1 MTSSKS
7 SILRNRVRSTLIVVA
22 ALVLWMGRADAGR
35 KRVVVLDF
43 EGPKAE
49 KFHADVVKL
58 IKKSHTVLTV
68 DKWNEKAEELDATA
82 VTDKNIKKV
91 AKKLKVDGVI
101 TGKIEKRRDEYIIR
115 LKVRGGTTGQTV
127 GNPVQTKSEAARID
141 AQAQRDIKDELLPA
155 IEELD
160 SNRSGG
166 DEEEEEV
173 VDTKKKKKATEE
185 EEEEAE
191 EEEPRKSAFGKKGQM
206 AAEEEPK
213 LTKKQ
218 KAEEE
223 KKRKAEEEKAKK
235 AEAEEA
241 KRLAKEEE
249 ARRKKEDE
257 QRRKDEAKKA
267 EEAFAKRKKAT
278 DEEEEEEE
286 EEVDSKK
293 RAKFKDD
300 EEEEDGSS
308 KKRKASADDEEE
320 EGIDESAEVDEG
332 NGRDL
337 SVAGRALDA
346 VVGMSFTR
354 RTLSFQFQQDLAK
367 PPPGYKQRIPVA
379 GAMLDITLFPMSF
392 SKSSKGIIR
401 GIGLTVLYDQVLLIN
416 SQKKYSDEQGMQRIA
431 NIDTK
436 ESRWLVGPVLR
447 YPLGKMVVGGSL
459 TYGKQQFTIA
469 QTLPSPAPANTATDI
484 PSVAYTMITPAAFLK
499 YPITTKITA
508 NVDAAFHAITNT
520 GQIQSTGMTGY
531 GAATVTGFELEL
543 GGDYMI
549 TKNIFA
555 RASFR
560 YETIGFSFK
569 GDPTSQTNI
578 RDTDPEQ
585 DVTGAKDTYMGGT
598 ATVGY
603 VY

>member
-1 MTSSKS
+1 MTSSRS
-7 SILRNRVRSTLIVVA
+7 NILRNSLVVLA

-68 DKWNEKAEELDATA
+68 DKWNEKADELDAA
-82 VTDKNIKKV
+82 AITDKNIKKV
-91 AKKLKVDGVI
+91 AKKLKIDGVI

-115 LKVRGGTTGQTV
+115 LKVRGGTTGETV
-127 GNPVQTKSEAARID
+127 GNPVQTKAESPRID

-155 IEELD
+155 IDELE

-166 DEEEEEV
+166 DDEEEEE
-173 VDTKKKKKATEE
+173 DAPKKKKAVEE
-185 EEEEAE
+185 EEEE
-191 EEEPRKSAFGKKGQM
+191 EEEPKKGGFSKKKM
-206 AAEEEPK
+206 MDEEPAEDPK
-213 LTKKQ
+213 LTKKK

-223 KKRKAEEEKAKK
+223 KRKKAEE
-235 AEAEEA
+235 EEA
-241 KRLAKEEE
+241 KRLAKEDE
-249 ARRKKEDE
+249 ARKKKEDDKKKKDDE

-267 EEAFAKRKKAT
+267 DEAFAKSKSKKAA
-278 DEEEEEEE
+278 EEEAEEEE
-286 EEVDSKK
+286 EEVDTKK
-293 RAKFKDD
+293 RAKAKDD
-300 EEEEDGSS
+300 EEEEDDG
-308 KKRKASADDEEE
+308 KRTASADDEEGIEDSADVE
-320 EGIDESAEVDEG
+320 ERGS
-332 NGRDL
+332 GRDL
-337 SVAGRALDA
+337 SPANRALDA

-354 RTLSFQFQQDLAK
+354 RTLSFTHQSDLAK
-367 PPPGYKQRIPVA
+367 PPPGYKQRLPVA
-379 GAMLDITLFPMSF
+379 GAMLDMTFYPMSF

-416 SQKKYSDEQGMQRIA
+416 SKKRYSDEQGMQRIA
-431 NIDTK
+431 DIDTK
-436 ESRWLVGPVLR
+436 ESRWAVGPVLR
-447 YPLGKMVVGGSL
+447 YPLGKIVVGGSL
-459 TYGKQQFTIA
+459 TYGKQKFEIA
-469 QTLPSPAPANTATDI
+469 QTLPSPAPANTLTDI
-484 PSVAYTMITPAAFLK
+484 PSVSYTMITPAAFLK
-499 YPITTKITA
+499 YPVTSKITA
-508 NVDAAFHAITNT
+508 NADLAFHAITNT
-520 GQIQSTGMTGY
+520 GQIQASGMTGY
-531 GAATVTGFELEL
+531 GAATVTGFEAEV
-543 GGDYMI
+543 GGDYMV

-555 RASFR
+555 RVSLR
-560 YETIGFSFK
+560 YETISFKFK

>member
-1 MTSSKS
+1 MTTSRS
-7 SILRNRVRSTLIVVA
+7 SILRNSLLVLA
-22 ALVLWMGRADAGR
+22 ALVLWMGRAEAGR
-35 KRVVVLDF
+35 KRIVVLDF

-68 DKWNEKAEELDATA
+68 DKWNEKAEEMDATA

-91 AKKLKVDGVI
+91 AKKLKIDGVVV
-101 TGKIEKRRDEYIIR
+101 GKVEKRRDEYIIR
-115 LKVRGGTTGQTV
+115 LKVRGGTNGETV
-127 GNPVQTKSEAARID
+127 GNVQTKSEGARVD
-141 AQAQRDIKDELLPA
+141 AQAQRDIKDELMPA
-155 IEELD
+155 IDELD
-160 SNRSGG
+160 SNRGG
-166 DEEEEEV
+166 GDDDEEEVAEEEAEAPKKSGFS
-173 VDTKKKKKATEE
+173 KKKLMDQD
-185 EEEEAE
+185 EEAE
-191 EEEPRKSAFGKKGQM
+191 EEEA
-206 AAEEEPK
+206 PK

-249 ARRKKEDE
+249 ARKKKEKDDE
-257 QRRKDEAKKA
+257 QRKKDEAKKA
-267 EEAFAKRKKAT
+267 EAAFAKSKPKKN
-278 DEEEEEEE
+278 EEESE
-286 EEVDSKK
+286 D
-293 RAKFKDD
+293 
-300 EEEEDGSS
+300 EDGNR
-308 KKRKASADDEEE
+308 KRKRKASADDEEE
-320 EGIDESAEVDEG
+320 EDDDSIEASADVDEG
-332 NGRDL
+332 GGRDL
-337 SVAGRALDA
+337 SITGRALDA

-354 RTLSFQFQQDLAK
+354 RTLAFTHQMDLAK
-367 PPPGYKQRIPVA
+367 PPPGYKQKVPVA
-379 GAMLDITLFPMSF
+379 GALLDVTFYPMSF
-392 SKSSKGIIR
+392 SKGSKGIIR
-401 GIGLTVLYDQVLLIN
+401 NIGLTLLYDQVLLIN
-416 SQKKYSDEQGMQRIA
+416 SQKRYSDEQGNQRVA

-436 ESRWLVGPVLR
+436 ESRWAVGPVLR
-447 YPLGKMVVGGSL
+447 YPVGKMLVGGSL
-459 TYGKQQFTIA
+459 TYGKQQFMIA
-469 QTLPSPAPANTATDI
+469 QTLPSPAPANTQTDI
-484 PSVAYTMITPAAFLK
+484 PSVQYTMFTPAAFLK
-499 YPITTKITA
+499 YPITPKITA

-520 GQIQSTGMTGY
+520 GQIQASGMTGY

-543 GGDYMI
+543 GGDYRG

-560 YETIGFSFK
+560 YETIGFKFK

-585 DVTGAKDTYMGGT
+585 DVTGAKDTYIGGT

>member
-1 MTSSKS
+1 MTSSRS
-7 SILRNRVRSTLIVVA
+7 NILRNSLVVLA

-68 DKWNEKAEELDATA
+68 DKWNEKADELDAA
-82 VTDKNIKKV
+82 AITDKNIKKV
-91 AKKLKVDGVI
+91 AKKLKIDGVI

-115 LKVRGGTTGQTV
+115 LKVRGGTTGETV
-127 GNPVQTKSEAARID
+127 GNPVQTKAESPRID

-155 IEELD
+155 IDELE

-166 DEEEEEV
+166 DNEEEEE
-173 VDTKKKKKATEE
+173 DAPKKKKAVEE
-185 EEEEAE
+185 EEEE
-191 EEEPRKSAFGKKGQM
+191 EEEPKKGGFSKKKM
-206 AAEEEPK
+206 MDEEPAEDPK
-213 LTKKQ
+213 LTKKK

-223 KKRKAEEEKAKK
+223 KRKKAEE
-235 AEAEEA
+235 EEA
-241 KRLAKEEE
+241 KRLAKEDE
-249 ARRKKEDE
+249 ARKKKEDDKKKKDDE

-267 EEAFAKRKKAT
+267 DEAFAKSKSKKAA
-278 DEEEEEEE
+278 EEEAEEEE
-286 EEVDSKK
+286 EEVDTKK
-293 RAKFKDD
+293 RAKAKDD
-300 EEEEDGSS
+300 EEEEDDG
-308 KKRKASADDEEE
+308 KRTASADDEEGIEDSADVE
-320 EGIDESAEVDEG
+320 ERGS
-332 NGRDL
+332 GRDL
-337 SVAGRALDA
+337 SPANRALDA

-354 RTLSFQFQQDLAK
+354 RTLSFTHQSDLAK
-367 PPPGYKQRIPVA
+367 PPPGYKQRLPVA
-379 GAMLDITLFPMSF
+379 GAMLDMTFYPMSF

-416 SQKKYSDEQGMQRIA
+416 SKKRYSDEQGMQRIA
-431 NIDTK
+431 DIDTK
-436 ESRWLVGPVLR
+436 ESRWAVGPVLR
-447 YPLGKMVVGGSL
+447 YPLGKIVVGGSL
-459 TYGKQQFTIA
+459 TYGKQKFEIA
-469 QTLPSPAPANTATDI
+469 QTLPSPAPANTLTDI
-484 PSVAYTMITPAAFLK
+484 PSVSYTMITPAAFLK
-499 YPITTKITA
+499 YPVTSKITA
-508 NVDAAFHAITNT
+508 NADLAFHAITNT
-520 GQIQSTGMTGY
+520 GQIQASGMTGY
-531 GAATVTGFELEL
+531 GAATVTGFEAEV
-543 GGDYMI
+543 GGDYMV

-555 RASFR
+555 RVSLR
-560 YETIGFSFK
+560 YETISFKFK